1 MALFLK
7 QAKFKNGKIYLSIV
21 DGYWKDGKVKQKVYQ
36 KLGYL
41 DDLKKQYSDPIAYY
55 KSYVEELKKE
65 FMTKITTTFDT
76 TKDNDFDDDTFN
88 IGYTYL
94 KKIFQELNISN
105 ILKNKQYST
114 DIEYSLP
121 KACELLTYSRILNPG
136 SIKYTYE
143 HKNDFFEPFDL
154 SLDDLYRSLKPLLN
168 CKEDI
173 FKTIWENTKDTYNRD
188 ASTSYYDCTNY
199 YFEIEYDDE
208 DTLNDK
214 GEIIKKGLRKRG
226 PEKNHRPDP
235 IVEMGLLLDKQGF
248 PISYNLFSGNT
259 SEKETLVPEI
269 DNIKRRHNINKVIVV
284 ADRGLNCSDNMIKL
298 AGIDLDKENRDGYI
312 YGQSVRGADQ
322 EFKNWILSDN
332 YKTDKIIDDEGNEII
347 FKHKSRIYPKKM
359 YITRDDKGLTK
370 SGNKKKQTILV
381 DQKQMVYYS
390 QKYADIQK
398 RDRQMVIEKAKDL
411 IKNPGAYTKATSY
424 GAAGYINNIKFDKET
439 GVVSNGTEL
448 TLNEEKI
455 NEDAKYD
462 GYYSIVTSEEKLSD
476 LELRNIYRGLA
487 KIEETFKI
495 TKSEFNA
502 RPINVRL
509 EDHIDAHFLI
519 CFISLVIIRI
529 LQNKSNEKYSIKNL
543 LEKMKN
549 FKCTHETGNL
559 YKFIGY
565 KPEIQYL
572 NRKFELN
579 MDKKY
584 DTRENIKKF
593 LKDKI
598 YLVSMLHYLLPHYH
612 QLFYIFHYLLTS
624 IHHSIFQ
631 LILNLFHYQNHHN
644 L

>member
-1 MALFLK
+1 MSLFLK
-7 QAKFKNGKIYLSIV
+7 QSKFKNGKTYLSIV
-21 DGYWKDGKVKQKVYQ
+21 DGYRSDGKVKQKVYQ
-36 KLGYL
+36 KIGYL
-41 DDLKKQYSDPIAYY
+41 DDLKKQFENPVEYY
-55 KSYVEELKKE
+55 KNYVENLKKE
-65 FMTKITTTFDT
+65 QITKITTTFDI
-76 TKDNDFDDDTFN
+76 TKDNDFGDDTFN
-88 IGYTYL
+88 IGYAYL
-94 KKIFQELNISN
+94 KSIFRDLNITDV
-105 ILKNKQYST
+105 LKNKQYST
-114 DIEYSLP
+114 NIEYSLP
-121 KACELLTYSRILNPG
+121 KACELFTYSRILDPG

-143 HKNDFFEPFDL
+143 HKNHFFEPFDL
-154 SLDDLYRSLKPLLN
+154 SIDDLYRSLKPMLD
-168 CKEDI
+168 CKEEI
-173 FKTIWENTKDTYNRD
+173 FKTIWENTKDKYNRD

-208 DTLNDK
+208 DIKDEN
-214 GEIIKKGLRKRG
+214 GEIIKKGIRKRG

-248 PISYNLFSGNT
+248 PISYNLFPGST

-269 DNIKRRHNINKVIVV
+269 KKIKRRHNIDKIIVV
-284 ADRGLNCSDNMIKL
+284 ADRGLNCSDNMIKT
-298 AGIDLDKENRDGYI
+298 AGIDLDKKNRDGYV

-322 EFKNWILSDN
+322 EFKEWILKDD
-332 YKTDKIIDDEGNEII
+332 YIVDKIIDEDGSEII

-359 YITRDDKGLTK
+359 YITRENKGLSK
-370 SGNKKKQTILV
+370 NGNKKKQSITV

-390 QKYADIQK
+390 QKYADKQK

-411 IKNPGAYTKATSY
+411 IKNPGAYTRATSY

-439 GVVSNGTEL
+439 GAVSNGSEL
-448 TLNEEKI
+448 SLNTSKI
-455 NEDAKYD
+455 NEDEKFD
-462 GYYSIVTSEEKLSD
+462 GYYSIVTSEEHLSD
-476 LELRNIYRGLA
+476 IELRNIYRGLA

-529 LQNKSNEKYSIKNL
+529 LQNNTNNKYSIKFL

-572 NRKFELN
+572 NRKIGLN

-584 DTRENIKKF
+584 DTRENIKKL
-593 LKDKI
+593 LK
-598 YLVSMLHYLLPHYH
+598 Y
-612 QLFYIFHYLLTS
+612 
-624 IHHSIFQ
+624 
-631 LILNLFHYQNHHN
+631 
-644 L
+644 

>member
-1 MALFLK
+1 MSLFLK
-7 QAKFKNGKIYLSIV
+7 TAKYKNGKTYLSIV
-21 DGYWKDGKVKQKVYQ
+21 DGYRVDGKVKQKVY
-36 KLGYL
+36 KKIGYL
-41 DDLKKQYSDPIAYY
+41 EDLEKQFDDPISHFKKEVEILKKQFIS
-55 KSYVEELKKE
+55 
-65 FMTKITTTFDT
+65 KITTTFDINQ
-76 TKDNDFDDDTFN
+76 DNTFEDDTFN
-88 IGYTYL
+88 IGYAYL
-94 KKIFQELNISN
+94 KAIFKELDINSV
-105 ILKNKQYST
+105 LKNKQYSSN
-114 DIEYSLP
+114 IEYSLS
-121 KACELLTYSRILNPG
+121 KACELLTYSRILDPG

-143 HKNDFFEPFDL
+143 HKNQFFEPFDL
-154 SLDDLYRSLKPLLN
+154 SLDDLYRCLNPLLD

-173 FKTIWENTKDTYNRD
+173 FKTIWKNTKEEYHRD

-208 DTLNDK
+208 DIKNED

-259 SEKETLVPEI
+259 SEKETLIPEI
-269 DNIKRRHNINKVIVV
+269 HNIKRRHNIDKVIVV
-284 ADRGLNCSDNMIKL
+284 ADRGLNCSDNMIKM
-298 AGIDLDKENRDGYI
+298 AGIDLDKENRDGYV

-322 EFKNWILSDN
+322 EFKNWILSGD
-332 YKTDKIIDDEGNEII
+332 YKIDKIIDDEGNEII
-347 FKHKSRIYPKKM
+347 FIHKSRIYPKKM

-370 SGNKKKQTILV
+370 SGNKKKQSITV

-390 QKYADIQK
+390 QKYADKQK

-411 IKNPGAYTKATSY
+411 IKNPGAYTRATSY

-439 GVVSNGTEL
+439 GVVSNGSEL
-448 TLNEEKI
+448 SLNIEKI
-455 NEDAKYD
+455 TEDEKLD
-462 GYYSIVTSEEKLSD
+462 GYYSIVTSEENLSD
-476 LELRNIYRGLA
+476 LELRNIYKGLS

-509 EDHIDAHFLI
+509 EDHIEAHFLI
-519 CFISLVIIRI
+519 CFIALVIIRI
-529 LQNKSNEKYSIKNL
+529 LQDKINNKYTIKNL
-543 LEKMKN
+543 LENMKK

-572 NRKFELN
+572 NRKFGLN

-584 DTRENIKKF
+584 DTRENIKKI
-593 LKDKI
+593 LK
-598 YLVSMLHYLLPHYH
+598 Y
-612 QLFYIFHYLLTS
+612 
-624 IHHSIFQ
+624 
-631 LILNLFHYQNHHN
+631 
-644 L
+644 

>member
-7 QAKFKNGKIYLSIV
+7 QSKFKNGKIYLSIV

-41 DDLKKQYSDPIAYY
+41 DELKKQFDDPIAHY
-55 KSYVEELKKE
+55 KKYVEELKKE
-65 FMTKITTTFDT
+65 FLTKVTTTFDT

-88 IGYTYL
+88 IGYSYL

-105 ILKNKQYST
+105 VLKNKQCST
-114 DIEYSLP
+114 DIEYSLS

-154 SLDDLYRSLKPLLN
+154 SLDDLYRSLKQLLD

-173 FKTIWENTKDTYNRD
+173 FKTIWENTKDKYKRD

-208 DTLNDK
+208 DTLNDN

-235 IVEMGLLLDKQGF
+235 IVEMGLLLDKHGF

-269 DNIKRRHNINKVIVV
+269 DNIKRRHNIEKVIVV
-284 ADRGLNCSDNMIKL
+284 ADRGLNCSDNMIKM

-322 EFKNWILSDN
+322 EFKNWVLSGD
-332 YKTDKIIDDEGNEII
+332 YKIDKIIDDEDNEII

-370 SGNKKKQTILV
+370 NGNKKKQTILV

-390 QKYADIQK
+390 QKYADKQK

-411 IKNPGAYTKATSY
+411 IKNPSAYTKATSY
-424 GAAGYINNIKFDKET
+424 GAVGYINNIKFDKET
-439 GVVSNGTEL
+439 GFVSNGTEL
-448 TLNEEKI
+448 SLNEEKI

-462 GYYSIVTSEEKLSD
+462 GYYSIVTSEENLSD

-529 LQNKSNEKYSIKNL
+529 LQNKINEKYSIKNL

-572 NRKFELN
+572 NRKLELN

-584 DTRENIKKF
+584 DTRENIKKI
-593 LKDKI
+593 LK
-598 YLVSMLHYLLPHYH
+598 Y
-612 QLFYIFHYLLTS
+612 
-624 IHHSIFQ
+624 
-631 LILNLFHYQNHHN
+631 
-644 L
+644 

>member
-1 MALFLK
+1 MSLFIK
-7 QAKFKNGKIYLSIV
+7 KYNYKNGKTYCSIV
-21 DGYWKDGKVKQKVYQ
+21 DGYRVNGKIKHDVIKKY
-36 KLGYL
+36 GYFE
-41 DDLKKQYSDPIAYY
+41 DLENEFGNADKYLNDELIR
-55 KSYVEELKKE
+55 LKKE
-65 FMTKITTTFDT
+65 TETKFTLQINRNQ
-76 TKDNDFDDDTFN
+76 DNDFNDDTFN
-88 IGYTYL
+88 IGYSYL
-94 KKIFQELNISN
+94 KKVFQELNINSV
-105 ILKNKQYST
+105 LKNKQYST
-114 DIEYSLP
+114 NIEYSLP
-121 KACELLTYSRILNPG
+121 KACELLTYSRILDPG

-143 HKNDFFEPFDL
+143 HKNQFFEPFDL
-154 SLDDLYRSLKPLLN
+154 SIDDLYRCLKPLLD

-173 FKTIWENTKDTYNRD
+173 FKTIWENTKEKYNRD

-208 DTLNDK
+208 DIKDDN
-214 GEIIKKGLRKRG
+214 GEIIKKGIRKRG

-248 PISYNLFSGNT
+248 PISYNLFPGNT
-259 SEKETLVPEI
+259 SEKETLIPEI
-269 DNIKRRHNINKVIVV
+269 HNIKRRHNIDKVIVV
-284 ADRGLNCSDNMIKL
+284 ADRGLNCSDNMIKM
-298 AGIDLDKENRDGYI
+298 AGIDLDKKNRDGYV

-322 EFKNWILSDN
+322 EFKNWILSGN
-332 YKTDKIIDDEGNEII
+332 YMVDKIIDDEGNEII

-370 SGNKKKQTILV
+370 NGNKKKQSITV

-390 QKYADIQK
+390 QKYADKQK

-411 IKNPGAYTKATSY
+411 IKNPGAFTRATSY

-439 GVVSNGTEL
+439 GIVSNGSEL
-448 TLNEEKI
+448 SLNTEKI
-455 NEDAKYD
+455 TEDEKLD
-462 GYYSIVTSEEKLSD
+462 GYYSIVTSEENLSD
-476 LELRNIYRGLA
+476 LELRNIYKGLS

-519 CFISLVIIRI
+519 CFIGLVIIRI
-529 LQNKSNEKYSIKNL
+529 LQDKITNKYTIKNL

-584 DTRENIKKF
+584 DTRENIKKI
-593 LKDKI
+593 LK
-598 YLVSMLHYLLPHYH
+598 Y
-612 QLFYIFHYLLTS
+612 
-624 IHHSIFQ
+624 
-631 LILNLFHYQNHHN
+631 
-644 L
+644 

>member
-1 MALFLK
+1 MSLFLK
-7 QAKFKNGKIYLSIV
+7 TAKYKNGKTYLSIV
-21 DGYWKDGKVKQKVYQ
+21 DGYRVDGKVKQKVY
-36 KLGYL
+36 KKIGYL
-41 DDLKKQYSDPIAYY
+41 EDLEKQFDDPISHFKKEVEILKKQFIS
-55 KSYVEELKKE
+55 
-65 FMTKITTTFDT
+65 KITTTFDINQ
-76 TKDNDFDDDTFN
+76 DNTFEDDTFN
-88 IGYTYL
+88 IGYAYL
-94 KKIFQELNISN
+94 KTIFKELDINSV
-105 ILKNKQYST
+105 LKNKQYSSN
-114 DIEYSLP
+114 IEYSLS
-121 KACELLTYSRILNPG
+121 KACELLTYSRILDPG

-143 HKNDFFEPFDL
+143 HKNQFFEPFDL
-154 SLDDLYRSLKPLLN
+154 SLDDLYRCLNPLLD

-173 FKTIWENTKDTYNRD
+173 FKTIWENTKEEYHRD

-208 DTLNDK
+208 DIKNED
-214 GEIIKKGLRKRG
+214 GAIIKKGLRKRG

-259 SEKETLVPEI
+259 SEKETLIPEI
-269 DNIKRRHNINKVIVV
+269 HNIKRRHNIDKVIVV
-284 ADRGLNCSDNMIKL
+284 ADRGLNCSDNMIKM
-298 AGIDLDKENRDGYI
+298 AGIDLDKENRDGYV

-322 EFKNWILSDN
+322 EFKNWILSGD
-332 YKTDKIIDDEGNEII
+332 YKIDKIIDDEGNEII

-370 SGNKKKQTILV
+370 SGNKKKQSITV

-390 QKYADIQK
+390 QKYADKQK

-411 IKNPGAYTKATSY
+411 IKNPGAYTRATSY

-439 GVVSNGTEL
+439 GVVSNGSEL
-448 TLNEEKI
+448 SLNIEKI
-455 NEDAKYD
+455 TEDEKLD
-462 GYYSIVTSEEKLSD
+462 GYYSIVTSEENLSD
-476 LELRNIYRGLA
+476 LELRNIYKGLS

-509 EDHIDAHFLI
+509 EDHIEAHFLI
-519 CFISLVIIRI
+519 CFIALVIIRI
-529 LQNKSNEKYSIKNL
+529 LQDKINNKYTIKNL
-543 LEKMKN
+543 LENMKK

-572 NRKFELN
+572 NRKFGLN

-584 DTRENIKKF
+584 DTRENIKKI
-593 LKDKI
+593 LK
-598 YLVSMLHYLLPHYH
+598 Y
-612 QLFYIFHYLLTS
+612 
-624 IHHSIFQ
+624 
-631 LILNLFHYQNHHN
+631 
-644 L
+644 